1 MTKSITK
8 SEISDTNVIYVQWD
22 SYYGGIERITK
33 SYEEIFSDHNPT
45 VAVLRPTKPGIK
57 YKNEY
62 VFNQKSRIFFLFS
75 YFNFIRRRK
84 YSVIHIQYTNS
95 IILLFAY
102 LAGAKKII
110 YHFHGTKFSHSFI
123 DRVIWKTLEKKII
136 LVANSRHT
144 QNIMRERLKLTAAI
158 DVIPN
163 FIKVKDFVY
172 QERSF
177 KAGDEFLITY
187 AGRFDKGKN
196 ITLILEIA
204 AKLMNNTDQITFNL
218 VGGGPDKENIEKLIR
233 EYHLESIVK
242 LLPYTDDILKVYYK
256 SKLFIFTSL
265 HESFGNVIAEAI
277 LTGLPV
283 LTNKLP
289 AITEFIHDDLF
300 FFEKQDA
307 ELISEK
313 VKYIQNNYTE
323 VTSRIVKVNEQ
334 LRNYLDNDKIIASL
348 KSLYKN

>member
-1 MTKSITK
+1 
-8 SEISDTNVIYVQWD
+8 
-22 SYYGGIERITK
+22 
-33 SYEEIFSDHNPT
+33 
-45 VAVLRPTKPGIK
+45 
-57 YKNEY
+57 
-62 VFNQKSRIFFLFS
+62 
-75 YFNFIRRRK
+75 
-84 YSVIHIQYTNS
+84 
-95 IILLFAY
+95 
-102 LAGAKKII
+102 
-110 YHFHGTKFSHSFI
+110 
-123 DRVIWKTLEKKII
+123 
-136 LVANSRHT
+136 
-144 QNIMRERLKLTAAI
+144 MRERLKLTAAI